1 MLLSEWLS
9 SNLIMSDTEANK
21 INYLMINGRDLIQN
35 IMRLKYSN
43 LTLFNDDVTTIQT
56 NIQTVFNMHDYNWN
70 KKYATI
76 SLVYN
81 ALNTIDQTDSGTSS
95 STANDTESGTD
106 TTSATGSK
114 TDSNTAKD
122 TDSGTD
128 TTTINDTKTDS
139 GTNTQVNKRNNFDG
153 GSLVTNDEQDT
164 TTGNNTTDTSTNALL
179 HGKVQDRTNSGNS
192 STTDNN
198 TITYGH
204 KNANTKADSYS
215 KTLSGYNG
223 TAPQDMIKKE
233 REIAE
238 YNFYEMIADEL
249 IDFITTEEYTFE

>member
-1 MLLSEWLS
+1 
-9 SNLIMSDTEANK
+9 MSDTDANK
-21 INYLMINGRDLIQN
+21 ITYLLVDGRDLVQN
-35 IMRLKYSN
+35 IMKLKYSN
-43 LTLFNDDVTTIQT
+43 LTMFSDVVTDVQT
-56 NIQTVFNMHDYNWN
+56 NVNTVFSMHNYNWT

-81 ALNTIDQTDSGTSS
+81 ALNTIDQSESGTSS

-106 TTSATGSK
+106 TTAATGSK

-139 GTNTQVNKRNNFDG
+139 GTNTQTVKRNNFDA
-153 GSLVTNDEQDT
+153 SAMVTNDETDT
-164 TTGNNTTDTSTNALL
+164 TTGNNSTDTNTNALL
-179 HGKVQDRTNSGNS
+179 HGKVQDRTNSGTS
-192 STTDNN
+192 STTDKN

-215 KTLSGYNG
+215 KTLTGYNG

-249 IDFITTEEYTFE
+249 IDFITTEEYTF